1 MPTISSDVWSAT
13 ITDAHYAGGGNSG
26 TLLAETSLVQGTDTL
41 IAIDEP
47 ITVTYPTA
55 IPEREV
61 QHGMGAGLYAN
72 TIATQKVPPGT
83 GSLNC
88 WFQTDDWFDRAIS
101 GTAFGLPETFTWH
114 TDNGDEELDHFGCWV
129 EKLVITIEMGKPTLQ
144 EVTIRSRS
152 WKAGNAMTKV
162 VYQTGAKAYGVN
174 ASGTFDGHSTA
185 DMIMKKIVIT
195 ILNANELEK
204 SYGIGDNCI
213 QHPAL
218 LNRTVTVAI
227 DYLKDDSNTW
237 AADVRNATPQLV
249 DITIVVFTTLTITMT
264 NLNPISTNT
273 DENAHGIKQHTTT
286 FQNGVGFTI
295 A

>member
-1 MPTISSDVWSAT
+1 MERHNYRCSLCGRRQFGNAM
-13 ITDAHYAGGGNSG
+13 GGGNSG

-41 IAIDEP
+41 VAIDEP

-83 GSLNC
+83 GS
-88 WFQTDDWFDRAIS
+88 
-101 GTAFGLPETFTWH
+101 
-114 TDNGDEELDHFGCWV
+114 NGDEELDHFGCWV

-185 DMIMKKIVIT
+185 DMIMKKCVIT

-264 NLNPISTNT
+264 NLNPISYDQSKSNI
-273 DENAHGIKQHTTT
+273 NQYG
-286 FQNGVGFTI
+286 
-295 A
+295 